1 MLLALFCILILLYG
15 FHQYMNK
22 KKENG
27 AIVFFFFL
35 TEGFHFL
42 NKGWCPVKYTD
53 FAVIYLVGIVF
64 INLLEGNVAFFRL
77 KTKIYK
83 ITCILGL
90 FIFLEF
96 LRTILL
102 KEESFS
108 FALANYR
115 TYIPFFSFFIAQEL
129 KISGIKK
136 ILKLITIITII
147 GAVLYVIQ
155 PLIGIQTL
163 QHAGIGRGVGG
174 TFRYRNIPYLAYFYI
189 LYSSVKFDSSRIKNI
204 VMLLLFLVAVILTQH
219 RAVLL
224 AYIACIALY
233 FLMSKRLGRL
243 LQIGVLGIV
252 LFAFW
257 GNYVIDRFSEKKNDH
272 TIVEDVEN
280 VVNLDYQSAVSSG
293 FENEGGTLSFRVLLL
308 IERVDYMLKN
318 PDYLFFGIGTRHE
331 DSPATQRDFSFIL
344 GTLKQD
350 GSHGQIS
357 SSDLAW
363 LNPLM
368 RFGLIGI
375 SLFIYL
381 SYLII
386 AYLYKNRKRSAIA
399 MSAFLFYVLL
409 IAISLKNDH
418 LYGNMQLFFV
428 FLLIE
433 YIRKTNRIKTIGLT
447 PRKYDLI

>member
-1 MLLALFCILILLYG
+1 M
-15 FHQYMNK
+15 
-22 KKENG
+22 
-27 AIVFFFFL
+27 
-35 TEGFHFL
+35 
-42 NKGWCPVKYTD
+42 
-53 FAVIYLVGIVF
+53 
-64 INLLEGNVAFFRL
+64 
-77 KTKIYK
+77 
-83 ITCILGL
+83 
-90 FIFLEF
+90 
-96 LRTILL
+96 
-102 KEESFS
+102 
-108 FALANYR
+108 
-115 TYIPFFSFFIAQEL
+115 
-129 KISGIKK
+129 
-136 ILKLITIITII
+136 
-147 GAVLYVIQ
+147 
-155 PLIGIQTL
+155 
-163 QHAGIGRGVGG
+163 
-174 TFRYRNIPYLAYFYI
+174 
-189 LYSSVKFDSSRIKNI
+189 
-204 VMLLLFLVAVILTQH
+204 
-219 RAVLL
+219 
-224 AYIACIALY
+224 
-233 FLMSKRLGRL
+233 
-243 LQIGVLGIV
+243 
-252 LFAFW
+252 
-257 GNYVIDRFSEKKNDH
+257 
-272 TIVEDVEN
+272 
-280 VVNLDYQSAVSSG
+280 
-293 FENEGGTLSFRVLLL
+293 SFRVLLL